1 MPTVR
6 MTITGSETLRR
17 NLARLA
23 GNERR
28 QAQRD
33 GLEAG
38 ARVYE
43 AEVKLLLSQPGSGE
57 TYTRNGVSHTAS
69 APGEPPAVDTDFLR
83 NSIQVDEVT
92 PNEAIIA
99 PHTDYAEH
107 LEFGT
112 SRMAARPYMRPALDE
127 HEREIVDAIE
137 RTVAAFVESVRA

>member
-23 GNERR
+23 GAERR
-28 QAQRD
+28 QAQAD

-38 ARVYE
+38 ARIVE
-43 AEVKLLLSQPGSGE
+43 THAKL
-57 TYTRNGVSHTAS
+57 V
-69 APGEPPAVDTDFLR
+69 APVDTGFLR

-127 HEREIVDAIE
+127 HEREILGAIE
-137 RTVAAFVESVRA
+137 ATVAAFVESVRA